1 MMKEIKIIF
10 NDKDIN
16 VQTGEMSGHE
26 LLTALGAAFL
36 AGCEEFNVE
45 PLSTIEAIMDAEDVT
60 EDEDDKD
67 EDDGSFWYD
76 NIECCDVCEMPY
88 GWCECDEGVF
98 WVENDEEEEE

>member
-16 VQTGEMSGHE
+16 VQTGEMSGRE

-45 PLSTIEAIMDAEDVT
+45 PLSAIEAIMDAEDVT

-67 EDDGSFWYD
+67 EDDENFWYD
-76 NIECCDVCEMPY
+76 GIECCDVCEMPY
-88 GWCECDEGVF
+88 GWCECEEGVF
-98 WVENDEEEEE
+98 WVENDEEAEE